1 MNKAVIISAT
11 KTVDGAGCMQHSL
24 DIEAAIIALGI
35 DIHHLYIEPLSAD
48 WNAEPQPDHFKS
60 GCAPVEALARAKS
73 LIEQGTSIPKAVI
86 ITGHDDLKTGYH
98 RDERL
103 RLMSVYADDYPLT
116 QAYTD
121 LAKQFIRHHD
131 IDEDLFRAISKS
143 LFDNHKTSYR
153 NALCDDFSPA
163 MLPDERWYQPLTELF
178 RGVDCANPLVDFS
191 GRVLLCNEVLAEQ
204 LNIPQNEQVNVSA
217 VGVSKLEGDG
227 PEHIDQIADYQHLK
241 AAYLDCCKQAGIDF
255 AARFR
260 KGEALLETYTCYP
273 VVPMAFLLVS
283 GLVDMLEDIPEFL
296 KQHSITITGGM
307 NLARAPWNNPAL
319 NGIIDMVKRLI
330 DGDEEIGLIH
340 ANGGLGYRQGVA
352 LLGRCG

>member
-1 MNKAVIISAT
+1 MNKAVIISAA
-11 KTVDGAGCMQHSL
+11 KVVDGIGCMQHSL

-35 DIHHLYIEPLSAD
+35 DIHHLYIEPLSTD

-73 LIEQGTSIPKAVI
+73 LIEQQTSATKAVL

-103 RLMSVYADDYPLT
+103 RLMSVYTDDYPLT

-121 LAKQFIRHHD
+121 LAEQFIQHHD
-131 IDEDLFRAISKS
+131 INADLFRTISES

-153 NALCDDFSPA
+153 NALSDDFSPS
-163 MLPDERWYQPLTELF
+163 MLPGERWYQPLTELF

-191 GRVLLCNEVLAEQ
+191 GRVLLCNEALAEQ
-204 LNIPQNEQVNVSA
+204 LNIPQNERIKVPA

-227 PEHIDQIADYQHLK
+227 PDHINQIADYQHLK
-241 AAYLDCCKQAGIDF
+241 AAYQDCCKQANIDF
-255 AARFR
+255 AAQFR

-283 GLVDMLEDIPEFL
+283 GLVDMLEDIPDFL
-296 KQHSITITGGM
+296 KDHSITITGGM

-330 DGDEEIGLIH
+330 EGNEDLGLIH

-352 LLGRCG
+352 LLTTKT